1 MTNMLSFNGFGRY
14 VCSSK
19 FQFSHFWTNFLFFF
33 RKIIV
38 FLRFLL
44 FYAIYKMKSKMT
56 SKSRPLRDTLI
67 GLIFASSSLREI
79 FWIYFRERALL
90 KVSRGFI
97 FANADHL
104 ECFLSIFSLFKAIS
118 YEKRLFFLRMA
129 LLKNFACINF
139 RELTF
144 LEVFAR

>member
-1 MTNMLSFNGFGRY
+1 
-14 VCSSK
+14 
-19 FQFSHFWTNFLFFF
+19 
-33 RKIIV
+33 
-38 FLRFLL
+38 
-44 FYAIYKMKSKMT
+44 MT

-90 KVSRGFI
+90 KVSQRFI
-97 FANADHL
+97 DYIF
-104 ECFLSIFSLFKAIS
+104 CFLSIFSLFKVIS

-129 LLKNFACINF
+129 LFKNFACINF

-144 LEVFAR
+144 LEVFARQISAKKTKIRENLSREN